1 MVSISTLR
9 KKCVPLAGMKHFIKS
24 SFPLARKTASAG
36 MLEIKKIEENRLT
49 PNFKNSVHQQ
59 RKAPHRSIK
68 FAVNQKFVS
77 TSQNEAFPEKCD
89 FTGPKSYFHSNQCL
103 KKKKETV
110 SSSRNKMF

>member
-36 MLEIKKIEENRLT
+36 MLGIKKIEENRLT

-59 RKAPHRSIK
+59 RKAPHKSIR

-103 KKKKETV
+103 KKKKKE
-110 SSSRNKMF
+110 NGFF

>member
-68 FAVNQKFVS
+68 FAVNQKFVPLARTKHFLKNAIS
-77 TSQNEAFPEKCD
+77 LDRRATSIRISA
-89 FTGPKSYFHSNQCL
+89 
-103 KKKKETV
+103 
-110 SSSRNKMF
+110 